1 MTSPI
6 NMTPE
11 ELIDASE
18 VANDWAHIVDSVE
31 QIRWR
36 VAAKVELLAR
46 LREREAAMQIVEH
59 WKFSPAADWSAETQS
74 FAASVLLS
82 AMQVARRGES

>member
-1 MTSPI
+1 MTSLP

-11 ELIDASE
+11 EFNSE
-18 VANDWAHIVDSVE
+18 LTSAIFDYFDGRGSERYHKARSEN
-31 QIRWR
+31 
-36 VAAKVELLAR
+36 LLR
-46 LREREAAMQIVEH
+46 LQEREAAMQIVEH